1 MSMIAIIVGRNRM
14 ELCTIRPKDYDKTF
28 FVHRGQ
34 QYMILPGNLVRM
46 RYYDSE
52 GNETREPDEV
62 IVFAEGSD
70 VAYDTAPELEDAYY
84 QENVLPT
91 IDLQR
96 NVRTNKLKAKGV
108 LAAGADLMTKLYPFA
123 GMILL
128 VGVLAYAFL
137 A

>member
-14 ELCTIRPKDYDKTF
+14 EMCTIRPKDYDKTF

-46 RYYDSE
+46 RYYDES
-52 GNETREPDEV
+52 GMETKEPDEV
-62 IVFAEGSD
+62 IIFNEGAD

-84 QENVLPT
+84 QENVFPL

-96 NVRTNKLKAKGV
+96 SVRTNKLRYKGV
-108 LAAGADLMTKLYPFA
+108 LDSASDAMRSIYPFA
-123 GMILL
+123 GLILL

>member
-1 MSMIAIIVGRNRM
+1 MSMIAVIVGRNRV
-14 ELCTIRPKDYDKTF
+14 EFCKIRPRDYDKTF

-46 RYYDSE
+46 RYYDE
-52 GNETREPDEV
+52 DGMEIQEPDEA
-62 IVFAEGSD
+62 IIFEEGKD

-84 QENVLPT
+84 QENVFPL

-96 NVRTNKLKAKGV
+96 NVRTNKLRFKGI
-108 LAAGADLMTKLYPFA
+108 LESANDMMRMLYPFA
-123 GMILL
+123 GLILL

>member
-1 MSMIAIIVGRNRM
+1 MSMVAVIVGRNRV
-14 ELCTIRPKDYDKTF
+14 EFCTIRPKDYDKTF

-46 RYYDSE
+46 RYYDAD

-62 IVFAEGSD
+62 IVFPEGSD
-70 VAYDTAPELEDAYY
+70 VAYDTAPEMEDAYY
-84 QENVLPT
+84 QENVLPS

-96 NVRTNKLKAKGV
+96 NVRTDKLKARGV
-108 LAAGADLMTKLYPFA
+108 LAGASDLMRNLYPFA
-123 GMILL
+123 GLILL